1 MIEFTNVSKSY
12 KDKLILRDINMTFSS
27 GEFVAIIGSSGCGK
41 TTLLKMINK
50 LLPMDRGDIIID
62 GKSIRRDP
70 RYQNKKRNR
79 VCGTGRRTVS
89 TFYSK
94 RES

>member
-50 LLPMDRGDIIID
+50 LLPMDR
-62 GKSIRRDP
+62 
-70 RYQNKKRNR
+70 
-79 VCGTGRRTVS
+79 
-89 TFYSK
+89 
-94 RES
+94 